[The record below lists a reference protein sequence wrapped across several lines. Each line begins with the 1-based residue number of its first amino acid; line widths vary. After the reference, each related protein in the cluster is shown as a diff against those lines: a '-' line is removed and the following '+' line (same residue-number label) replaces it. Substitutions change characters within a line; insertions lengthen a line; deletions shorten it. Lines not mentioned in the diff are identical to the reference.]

1 MFQLAMDM
9 VKFINDEIIDLFHAH
24 GFTAESAG
32 TCISL
37 LSFKVPTYWRKFFG
51 VCSVA
56 SEMAGGIVDVNGIF

>member
-37 LSFKVPTYWRKFFG
+37 LSLKGTNILEEILRCLFS
-51 VCSVA
+51 C
-56 SEMAGGIVDVNGIF
+56 I